1 MSLLIMIML
10 MYLFRIKLNYNIL
23 CLYAFRHIVEGGS
36 KSDLCAD
43 QTSAN

>member
-10 MYLFRIKLNYNIL
+10 MYLFRIKLNYNIS
-23 CLYAFRHIVEGGS
+23 CLYAFRHIVDGGS
-36 KSDLCAD
+36 KSDMCAD